1 MLLLPEAVYMMN
13 TYPRWAVA
21 GAIAA
26 LVLWQAASCCVL
38 GGATSPPVTP
48 ISPSK
53 ELAQAM
59 RERVMQ
65 VKSVPGPFTIELS
78 DQELTSYVIGLT
90 QSGAGEF
97 PARDMQIAFGEGTV
111 DIWATFIDV
120 APTDVP
126 VYVRAKIEARDGQLL
141 FVILE
146 ANAGRFPVPGAM
158 RESISQSL
166 SETLAELEFGL
177 WIDDVRIEPGLMALS
192 GRITGQIPDLP

>member
-1 MLLLPEAVYMMN
+1 MMN

-21 GAIAA
+21 GVIEA
-26 LVLWQAASCCVL
+26 LVLWQASSCCVL
-38 GGATSPPVTP
+38 GGAIRPPVTP

-53 ELAQAM
+53 EQAQEL

-65 VKSVPGPFTIELS
+65 VKSSPGPFTIEIS
-78 DQELTSYVIGLT
+78 DQELTSYTIGLL

-111 DIWATFIDV
+111 EVWATFIEI

-126 VYVRAKIEARDGQLL
+126 AYVRAKVEARDGQLL

-177 WIDDVRIEPGLMALS
+177 WIDDVQVEPGVMVLS
-192 GRITGQIPDLP
+192 GQITGQIPDLP